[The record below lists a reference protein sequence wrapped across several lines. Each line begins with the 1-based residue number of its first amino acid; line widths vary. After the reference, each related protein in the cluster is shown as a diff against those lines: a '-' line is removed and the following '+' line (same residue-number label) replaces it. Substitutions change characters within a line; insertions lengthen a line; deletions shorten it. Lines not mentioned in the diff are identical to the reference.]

1 MQPTDSTLASATLC
15 ASGRGGRPGG
25 TTRQRAVKLC
35 ASTCL
40 MLLLCAVPRPAA
52 AQPGICSADNPH
64 VTVFSLVS
72 KSGYELKFTVR
83 LDGYKVKGLMRAD
96 AVGQGPDGASYG
108 ALMGTVNGN
117 IHPGNWMDLQVNLPP
132 PAPEG
137 TQILIK
143 GTIHEGGG
151 QGTLIDTSWSGD
163 DAVPRPWKLKTPD
176 GCPKWPEDV
185 LRSDLAKAAEAYA
198 DQAAPA
204 LAAADPLYAC
214 DADAWSLSG
223 SFGHEF
229 MSGCLKEAAKVF
241 PWDTSGYPEGPRT
254 RLTSTRPG
262 SMPWKACEAALN
274 KRVNALIEAMRPTCD
289 RAKRLTAAKN
299 RCVPAHTTADGK
311 IYQNVPRPF
320 TDEGKDVQL
329 CMNHVQGCFDRNA
342 GKEAQES
349 CASQVVGCFDFGND
363 ARVNAAAKLFGAGAI
378 NAAFGTKAR
387 ASGADLFCLSIR
399 PASEPGPIRRGKTG
413 PFLSAVPPAALP
425 SATRTPISPPWW
437 TAARPRSPSCP
448 PS

>member
-1 MQPTDSTLASATLC
+1 MRRRAIFIFVVLLVMLTATRPSAAVGPCNTDNHDLTVINLKTDTGYIIRLNLWRDSEGKIHGLAFWNARD
-15 ASGRGGRPGG
+15 AEHGGGR
-25 TTRQRAVKLC
+25 
-35 ASTCL
+35 
-40 MLLLCAVPRPAA
+40 
-52 AQPGICSADNPH
+52 
-64 VTVFSLVS
+64 
-72 KSGYELKFTVR
+72 
-83 LDGYKVKGLMRAD
+83 
-96 AVGQGPDGASYG
+96 
-108 ALMGTVNGN
+108 GTVNGEFLPN
-117 IHPGNWMDLQVNLPP
+117 GGISIRINLQY
-132 PAPEG
+132 PAPPG
-137 TQILIK
+137 AQILISGRLFEGYGK
-143 GTIHEGGG
+143 GTLWETDWDSDAPTTHWTA
-151 QGTLIDTSWSGD
+151 QTL
-163 DAVPRPWKLKTPD
+163 D

-289 RAKRLTAAKN
+289 KAKRLTAAKN

-320 TDEGKDVQL
+320 TDEGKD
-329 CMNHVQGCFDRNA
+329 C
-342 GKEAQES
+342 S
-349 CASQVVGCFDFGND
+349 CA
-363 ARVNAAAKLFGAGAI
+363 
-378 NAAFGTKAR
+378 
-387 ASGADLFCLSIR
+387 
-399 PASEPGPIRRGKTG
+399 
-413 PFLSAVPPAALP
+413 
-425 SATRTPISPPWW
+425 
-437 TAARPRSPSCP
+437 
-448 PS
+448 